1 MALSSSGSISFTQIK
16 NEFGDSNGNTT
27 GVSLGNYRVSQTF
40 GAMANM
46 PLDEGVPQGD
56 SAISM
61 GDLRG
66 KRLNVV
72 VDYYS
77 GGTEHRPNTG
87 KQRYQQES
95 NTECVGTFRN
105 RPTQTQGTKVW
116 LHINKTIGSQGAQQ
130 QQSNCAFRTGNW
142 QSGTQLRVYAGE
154 EAAIRGRGGQGGKGG
169 DGRNENGGDG
179 GNASSAIGVQFSN
192 GTTILTSHSQAVAAG
207 GGGGGGGGGGARQED
222 RGADRTAGGGGG
234 GGGAGLPAGDGG
246 TGGKNGEERHSD
258 GNNGGNGSTTNNG
271 NGGSGGN
278 NASEAVGGDG
288 GNGGDP
294 GQNGGNG
301 EGGQGDDGEGGG
313 GSGGVGGN
321 WIRTGGN
328 QVQTGGWQGQKQG
341 DASTGGV
348 D

>member
-1 MALSSSGSISFTQIK
+1 MALSSSGSISFSQIT
-16 NEFGDSNGNTT
+16 NEFGDSNGSNT
-27 GVSLGNYRVSQTF
+27 GVSLGNYRVNQTF
-40 GAMANM
+40 GALKNM
-46 PLDEGVPQGD
+46 PLDEGVPQSG
-56 SAISM
+56 AISM

-130 QQSNCAFRTGNW
+130 QQSACAFRTGDW

-154 EAAIRGRGGQGGKGG
+154 EARIRGRGGEGGKGG
-169 DGRNENGGDG
+169 DGREENGGDG
-179 GNASSAIGVQFSN
+179 GNASSAIGVQFSK

-234 GGGAGLPAGDGG
+234 GGGAGLPAGNGG
-246 TGGKNGEERHSD
+246 NGGKQGEERHS
-258 GNNGGNGSTTNNG
+258 N
-271 NGGSGGN
+271 
-278 NASEAVGGDG
+278 GGDG
-288 GNGGDP
+288 GNGDTTNNGGGGGGGDNAGEAQGGSGGAGGDP
-294 GQNGGNG
+294 GQNGNSGGN
-301 EGGQGDDGEGGG
+301 GQGDDGEGDGG
-313 GSGGVGGN
+313 NGGVGGN

-328 QVQTGGWQGQKQG
+328 QVQTGGWQGAKQG
-341 DASTGGV
+341 ELSGGGV
-348 D
+348 T

>member
-27 GVSLGNYRVSQTF
+27 GVSLGKYRVSQTF
-40 GAMANM
+40 GALKNM
-46 PLDEGVPQGD
+46 PLDQGVPQGD
-56 SAISM
+56 APISM
-61 GDLRG
+61 GNLRG

-130 QQSNCAFRTGNW
+130 TQSACAFRTGNW

-169 DGRNENGGDG
+169 DGRSENGGDG
-179 GNASSAIGVQFSN
+179 GNASSAIGIQFTN

-246 TGGKNGEERHSD
+246 AGGKQGEERHSP
-258 GNNGGNGSTTNNG
+258 GGGGGNGNTTNNG
-271 NGGSGGN
+271 GGGSGGN
-278 NASEAVGGDG
+278 NKGEAVGGDG
-288 GNGGDP
+288 GAGGDP
-294 GQNGGNG
+294 GQNGNSG
-301 EGGQGDDGEGGG
+301 ESGQGDEGEGSG
-313 GSGGVGGN
+313 GSGGAGGN

-341 DASTGGV
+341 QASGGGV
-348 D
+348 S